1 MEKIGFRN
9 FSMLGETKDILDGW
23 FLVSLLGM
31 ALQQLI

>member
-9 FSMLGETKDILDGW
+9 CRMLGETEDILDGW

-31 ALQQLI
+31 ALQKLI